1 MQKPPGAGKDS
12 FKVINA
18 DIVLRKVQKLKGL
31 FGDMGCGYGS
41 YSIAFAET
49 NPHLKVIA
57 CDLWK
62 EGLLTL
68 KERCSGL
75 KDRIFP
81 VRLDLQKPLPFKN
94 HTFSGILFANVLHD
108 FKENNMINEVL
119 KEALRVLS
127 PKGLLLAVE
136 FIPETTPFGPPLEIR
151 IKQDELASALKNT
164 GFVHVEIEPCGPY
177 HYLATAR
184 A

>member
-1 MQKPPGAGKDS
+1 MQRPPGAGKDS
-12 FKVINA
+12 FKIINA

-31 FGDMGCGYGS
+31 FGDLGCGYGS
-41 YSIAFAET
+41 YSMAFAKR
-49 NPHLKVIA
+49 NPRLKVIA

-68 KERCSGL
+68 KERRSGL

-81 VRLDLQKPLPFKN
+81 VRLDLQKTLPFKDKSL
-94 HTFSGILFANVLHD
+94 SGILFANVLHD
-108 FKENNMINEVL
+108 FKDNNLINEVL

-136 FIPETTPFGPPLEIR
+136 FIPEPTPFGPPLEIR
-151 IKQDELASALKNT
+151 IKQDELASILKNT
-164 GFVHVEIEPCGPY
+164 GFVQVVIEPCGPY
-177 HYLATAR
+177 HYLATAK